1 MNILKKFFAKLFSRN
16 KNINKISMRL
26 AVETDQEFIFDLCV
40 KEAQAG
46 HFNPTYAIT
55 MPQIQGGL
63 MMQIACAIG
72 DAPYPMGP
80 GNIRNGVGAKILV
93 LMLNEIRLGFILL
106 LEDLPGSWHANVELH
121 LFAIASEFRRQG
133 LGACF
138 VNYALGSLKTQ
149 KLIYA
154 RCYPK
159 STTMIDILK
168 KEGFVEARS
177 KGQSVRLELRR

>member
-1 MNILKKFFAKLFSRN
+1 MNILMKLFMKLFSRN
-16 KNINKISMRL
+16 ENINKISMRL
-26 AVETDQEFIFDLCV
+26 AVQADFKFIFGLCV

-46 HFNPTYAIT
+46 HFNPTYAIP

-63 MMQIACAIG
+63 MRQIACAIN
-72 DAPYPMGP
+72 DAPYPMEP
-80 GNIRNGVGAKILV
+80 GNKRNGVGAKILV
-93 LMLNEIRLGFILL
+93 LMLGDNRVGFVLL
-106 LEDLPGSWHANVELH
+106 LEDLPGSWHSNVELH
-121 LFAIASEFRRQG
+121 LFAIANEYRRQG

-138 VNYALGSLKTQ
+138 VNYTLESLKTQ

-159 STTMIDILK
+159 STTMIEILE
-168 KEGFVEARS
+168 KEGFVKVRS